1 MRKIDPVGDLREA
14 ALEIAEKAEEIIGSQ
29 EHITDISVEIRLH
42 GIDIP
47 EVDIRKTYMPAGAF
61 ERRITKLHEAED

>member
-1 MRKIDPVGDLREA
+1 MKVDPVSDLRDA
-14 ALEIAEKAEEIIGSQ
+14 ALEIAERAEEIIGSQ

-47 EVDIRKTYMPAGAF
+47 EVDIRKTYMPASAF
-61 ERRITKLHEAED
+61 QRRIPELHEAED